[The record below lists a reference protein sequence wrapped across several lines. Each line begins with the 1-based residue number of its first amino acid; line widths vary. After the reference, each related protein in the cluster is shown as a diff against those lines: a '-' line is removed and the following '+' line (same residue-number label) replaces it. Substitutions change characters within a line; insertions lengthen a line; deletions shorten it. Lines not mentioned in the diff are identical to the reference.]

1 MIARAISFSGAVLLI
16 GVIAS
21 GSASTVKTTA
31 AEDCDRQ
38 CLGDLITRYLDAL
51 VAHNPGAL
59 PIAGRVR
66 FTEDTVERKLGE
78 GLWKTASKLRP
89 YRQDIL
95 DVREQVAAAF
105 VVVEEGTSPVL
116 LVLRLRVVDK
126 KVTEAETMVTRNQ
139 REGLIFQVD
148 ALQTA
153 NKAMTDVPERRDL
166 DSRGEAIR
174 VAEHY
179 PAGLKAGSF
188 VTADTPFSADAY
200 RFENGR
206 LMAGPGCTFAA
217 GCENI
222 KTQKIPTLA
231 GITHRVAAVDEQLG
245 IVLIRMDFGAGS
257 VPAAGSSLVVWEA
270 FKVYGGM
277 IHAVEAFMKVMPL
290 GTRSGWD

>member
-1 MIARAISFSGAVLLI
+1 MTARAVSLCGAALLALLI
-16 GVIAS
+16 AAGRGHATT
-21 GSASTVKTTA
+21 SAA
-31 AEDCDRQ
+31 AEECDRQ

-51 VAHNPGAL
+51 VSHNPGAL
-59 PIAGRVR
+59 PTASTVR
-66 FTEDTVERKLGE
+66 FTEDAVEKKLGD
-78 GLWKTASKLRP
+78 GLWKTATKLRP
-89 YRQDIL
+89 YRQDVL
-95 DVREQVAAAF
+95 DIREQVAGAF
-105 VVVEEGTSPVL
+105 AVVEEGTAPAL
-116 LVLRLRVVDK
+116 LVLRLRVVDRK
-126 KVTEAETMVTRNQ
+126 ITEVETMVTRNQ

-148 ALQTA
+148 ALQ
-153 NKAMTDVPERRDL
+153 KASTTMTGTPERRDL

-188 VTADTPFSADAY
+188 VTADTPFSPDAY

-231 GITHRVAAVDEQLG
+231 GITDRVAAVDEQLG
-245 IVLIRMDFGAGS
+245 IVLLRMDFGAGS